1 MALISNR
8 IHRAA
13 DYVKHGFAI
22 TPLNGKVPIN
32 KNWTKTKP
40 DVDLDTEIFENKNF
54 GIVLQDDDLVID
66 VDPRHF
72 KDGDNPLERLTK
84 NLQIKLLSFVVE
96 TGGGGLH
103 IYFKKSKDVKIKR
116 SIAHYKG
123 LEFKSKG
130 QQVVGAGCI
139 HPSSGKE
146 YRVVQGDI
154 KNIKMAPKELLH
166 LLKDDIVFQDTGI
179 QQFVDDAQTCN
190 RFSEYLVTSA
200 PLAIQGDQGDNT
212 TFKVACRGR
221 DFGLTPDKTYELMSK
236 LWNVNCQPPWEERLL
251 KQKVQNAYIYNEDV
265 AGKRN
270 PASDFDVITDPT
282 LDPNRIKI
290 KWDVGANGQIKKT
303 LANTVNFF
311 IYPDGELLDLFKFN
325 EFTNDIEFVKLAP
338 WHRGKLPKNKVWT
351 DNDAIQCKYY
361 LSSEKHFDMSTTTIH
376 EAVIN
381 LARMKPYHPV
391 RRYLKGLEWDGVDRL
406 DRWLIDYAGVEENP
420 YTLTIG
426 RKVLVAGVARIFS
439 PGCKFD
445 FMLVFEGKQGIYK
458 STLCSIL
465 GKSWYGDIILNT
477 HDKDTVDAMRG
488 KWIIEVSE
496 MECTRRAD
504 TQALKAFVSRQCD
517 RVRLAYARQT
527 EDYARQCIFIGTIN
541 PEAVGYL
548 KDNTGNR
555 RFWPVRCINPI
566 KINKLK
572 VDMDQIWAE
581 AVMCYELGEELYITD
596 RDVIAHATREV
607 EDRKEA
613 DPWAHQISMW
623 LDKKNDSGI
632 TKNVVTTSDVYSDCL
647 GIPTTQ
653 YNRVNQSRISNILC
667 FELGW
672 EKGVFYSSAAGKTV
686 SGFKRPNFNIKKLEK
701 K

>member
-22 TPLNGKVPIN
+22 TPLNGKIPMS
-32 KNWTKTKP
+32 KNWTKTEP
-40 DVDLDTEIFENKNF
+40 DVDLDVKLFENKNF
-54 GIVLQDDDLVID
+54 GVVLQEDDLVID

-72 KDGDNPLERLTK
+72 PEGDNPLERLTK
-84 NLQIKLLSFVVE
+84 NLQIKLLSFVIE

-103 IYFKKSKDVKIKR
+103 IYFKKPADVRIKR
-116 SIAHYKG
+116 AIAHYKG

-139 HPSSGKE
+139 HPESGKE

-154 KNIKMAPKELLH
+154 KNIKDAPKELLH
-166 LLKDDIVFQDTGI
+166 LLKDDVIFQDTGI

-236 LWNVNCQPPWEERLL
+236 LWNTNCQPPWGEREL
-251 KQKVQNAYIYNEDV
+251 KQKIQNAYIYNEDV

-270 PASDFDVITDPT
+270 PASDFEVITEPN
-282 LDPNRIKI
+282 LDPNKIKI
-290 KWDVGANGQIKKT
+290 KWDVGNNGQLKKT
-303 LANTVNFF
+303 LANTVTFF
-311 IYPDGELLDLFKFN
+311 VIPDSELLDLFVFN
-325 EFTNDIEFVKLAP
+325 EFTNDIEFVKPAP
-338 WHRGKLPKNKVWT
+338 WHRGKLPRNKVWT

-361 LSSEKHFDMSTTTIH
+361 LSSEKHFDMATTTIH

-391 RRYLKGLEWDGVDRL
+391 RNYLKKLKWDGVDRL
-406 DRWLIDYAGVEENP
+406 DKWLVTYAGVDDNE
-420 YTLTIG
+420 YTTTIG
-426 RKVLVAGVARIFS
+426 RKVLVAAVARVFN
-439 PGCKFD
+439 PGCKYD

-527 EDYARQCIFIGTIN
+527 EDYPRQCIFVGTIN

-555 RFWPVRCINPI
+555 RFWPVKCDRPI
-566 KINKLK
+566 EIKKLEI
-572 VDMDQIWAE
+572 DMDQIWAE

-596 RDVIAHATREV
+596 RDVIAQAAKEV
-607 EDRKEA
+607 DGRKEL
-613 DPWAHQISMW
+613 DPWTQQIDAW
-623 LDKKNDSGI
+623 LEKDDEAGVPR
-632 TKNVVTTSDVYSDCL
+632 NVVITSEVYSDCL

-653 YNRVNQSRISNILC
+653 YTRANQARISNILC

-672 EKGVFYSSAAGKTV
+672 EKGIFHSQAAGKTV
-686 SGFKRPNFNIKKLEK
+686 SGFKRPNFNIKKLEIK
-701 K
+701 